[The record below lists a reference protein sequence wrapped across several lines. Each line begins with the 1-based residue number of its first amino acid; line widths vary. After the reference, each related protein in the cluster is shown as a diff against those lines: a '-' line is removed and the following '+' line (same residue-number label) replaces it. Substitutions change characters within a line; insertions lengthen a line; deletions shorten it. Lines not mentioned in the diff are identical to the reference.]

1 MPALHVAMAA
11 PEINPFAKSGG
22 LSDMVGSLATALER
36 LGPKIS
42 LIMPCYRSVLQG
54 PFQLEDTG
62 VRFTVPISNRRE
74 AAVVLRTNIG
84 NATTVYFIRA
94 DRYFDREGLY
104 GTSESDY
111 PDNAERFVFFSRAIL
126 EVLKLDPPDILHA
139 HDWQTALSI
148 AFLKAEPGLHP
159 QLSSVKT
166 VLTIHNA
173 AYQGLFWHQDWH
185 LLNLESRFFTPAYLE
200 FYGDINFLKGGL
212 VFADRITTVS
222 PTHAQEIKTTG
233 QGFGLDGV
241 FRERADK
248 LEGILNG
255 VDYDVW
261 NPETDPFISKAYGPN
276 RLLGKKACKADLQRT
291 FCLPESPDVPLVGM
305 VSRLAGQ
312 KGFDLLQKALD
323 DLLRRRLQFV
333 LLGSGE
339 RRYQDFFASVAMAYP
354 EKVGVRIAFDDS
366 LAHRI
371 VAGADILLVPSHYE
385 PCGLAQIYALKYGT
399 VPLVRATGGLRDT
412 VHQFDPKAGVGNGF
426 LFGPY
431 QASNLLE
438 AADQA
443 LALFDRKQE
452 WKTLMRN
459 AMAADFSWDR
469 SAPAYL
475 GLYQKLAGG

>member
-11 PEINPFAKSGG
+11 SEITPFAKTGG
-22 LSDMVGSLATALER
+22 LADVLGSLAPSLER
-36 LGPKIS
+36 LGLRIS

-62 VRFTVPISNRRE
+62 VRFTVPISDRRE
-74 AAVVLRTNIG
+74 AGVLLRTKMGDGI
-84 NATTVYFIRA
+84 TVYFVRA

-104 GTSESDY
+104 GTPEGDY

-139 HDWQTALSI
+139 HDWQTALSV
-148 AFLKAEPGLHP
+148 AFLKAEPGLYP
-159 QLSSVKT
+159 QLSSVET
-166 VLTIHNA
+166 ILTIHNA
-173 AYQGLFWHQDWH
+173 AYQGLFWYLDWH

-200 FYGDINFLKGGL
+200 FYGKINFLKGGL
-212 VFADRITTVS
+212 SFADLITTVS
-222 PTHAQEIKTTG
+222 PTYAEEIKSPE
-233 QGFGLDGV
+233 QGHGLDGV
-241 FRERADK
+241 FRERADS
-248 LEGILNG
+248 LVGILNG

-261 NPETDPFISKAYGPN
+261 NPETDPFIAKTYTRDNLSRKM
-276 RLLGKKACKADLQRT
+276 ACKLDLQR
-291 FCLPESPDVPLVGM
+291 FFGLPEMPDVLLLGM

-339 RRYQDFFASVAMAYP
+339 RPYQDFFGSVAMAYP

-371 VAGADILLVPSHYE
+371 VAGSDILLVPSHYE
-385 PCGLAQIYALKYGT
+385 PCGLAQLYALKYGT

-412 VHQFDPKAGVGNGF
+412 VHQFDPKKGAGNGF
-426 LFGPY
+426 VFGPY
-431 QASNLLE
+431 EVQSLME
-438 AADQA
+438 AIDQA
-443 LALFDRKQE
+443 LALFDRKQD
-452 WKTLMRN
+452 WMTLMRN

-475 GLYQKLAGG
+475 KLYQKLAGG